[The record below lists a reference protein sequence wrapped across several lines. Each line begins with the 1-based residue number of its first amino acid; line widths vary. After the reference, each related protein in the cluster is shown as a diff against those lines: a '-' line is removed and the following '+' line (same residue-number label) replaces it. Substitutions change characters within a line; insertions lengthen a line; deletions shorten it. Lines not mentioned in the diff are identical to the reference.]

1 MCNSLRF
8 KFLSPSS
15 LFLAGWDS
23 PENRLDKAGW
33 SKTPN
38 TCNRENRE
46 LSAPFSMIACLL
58 SSIQIATLDHQVF
71 HISFYF
77 FFPCP
82 KRDFTKVQGNPKLFP
97 VSKADSAEAFST
109 TDSDKGPLPVY
120 STASRQAFG
129 QHAHNLQPVL
139 IFVFLKEK
147 KHTAQLSVAFHS
159 FIFTVKLTFIIWLS
173 PADADCS
180 RSSRRSESS
189 GHIYQT

>member
-23 PENRLDKAGW
+23 PENRLEKAGW

-147 KHTAQLSVAFHS
+147 KNTQPNFL
-159 FIFTVKLTFIIWLS
+159 WLS
-173 PADADCS
+173 TLLS
-180 RSSRRSESS
+180 LQWS
-189 GHIYQT
+189 